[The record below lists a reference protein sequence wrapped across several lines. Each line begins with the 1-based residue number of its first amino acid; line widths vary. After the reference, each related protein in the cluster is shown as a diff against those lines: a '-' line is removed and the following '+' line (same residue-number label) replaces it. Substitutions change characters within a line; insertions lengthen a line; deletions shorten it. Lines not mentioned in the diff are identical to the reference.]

1 MLKDNIKSTAITY
14 KGYDYQTLFG
24 ISILADWLNFPD
36 KYQKVLFEATD
47 DTDDTPQAL
56 DDVIC
61 VRKDNKYDY
70 YQVKYSPSPEKEENE
85 FSWDWI
91 LKKSG
96 KTERSKSILRK
107 IYDAYK
113 RIPLDQINSINLV
126 TNKRLARDVEP
137 CFQETPYLQFELI
150 PKNIQDEIIKQL
162 GSKGEAKTFMENLKV
177 AYDDPIYLVLENQV
191 KTSILKFSDELGYHC
206 LKDEAKKWATIK
218 NHPAPEGWITLD
230 ILRSVIHTKR
240 PQPIP
245 QSFHI
250 SDDYVLPDENFH
262 KNFISKILSEEN
274 INIHVLTGSP
284 GLGKST
290 YLSYLCNELEEKKIP
305 YIRHHYFISTS
316 DRTQDRLSLRV
327 IAESLYSQI
336 RRFHHKIKILSH
348 EQPEN
353 LTNILENCGRYYKKS
368 GKPFILI
375 IDGLDHVWRDN
386 NRNINPL
393 EEIFKTLLPLPDNL
407 KIIVGTQ
414 PVDDEYLP
422 KKLLTLCPKSN
433 WTYLPS
439 MSGNAISAY
448 VTKRIKDGSLIT
460 NDSGNKSEIIAEA
473 SSALLNSTHGYPL
486 QLIYT
491 CEYLRTNLLP
501 INKWQINKLPMHS
514 GGDIQEYYLSI
525 WHTLNHK
532 QRNILHLIVNFN
544 FFWPRTSFNKI
555 FSDSLLDINSV
566 IFLLHESLSGLRP
579 FHDSL
584 SVFVK
589 SRDNHDEIIES
600 LLLPLCTWLEH
611 DSPKSLKQRWL
622 WHCHALLGNTGPL
635 RSGLTRDWII
645 ERLVEGYDPQI
656 FIDLLTQAE
665 TIAFKER
672 QYAEAYKHRSIKTRL
687 LNGPEYQPT
696 DFNQLKIIFLTTAP
710 QSAINELISLH
721 HQLSVADLAILSIA
735 LWYRNEKPQALST
748 ANLCFKRF
756 LSEERLYNSH
766 EHDELYKKNIRL
778 TLAAKILCDEDYI
791 NSLIHKDKIKKW
803 DEEWITLLCQ
813 TNCLSNNFEQLL
825 NVFNVIENE
834 DIQKIIAEQIIILGS
849 IEEIEL
855 ESLENQELFEA
866 SPLGKVVQIL
876 ENNLFKQSYLI
887 GEDED
892 EDEAEAHYLIY
903 KSDQL
908 IFNYKDYFFENFF
921 QHLASQGSF
930 SHLPIRSYSNSVKAP
945 LYNLLVELCDHIVK
959 IIEYNQEI
967 KFIEIYSLLNS
978 LDIPIYENY
987 KDEGE
992 LIRFKNNWFEICII
1006 VNLIVNKKSINLSD
1020 FKGTEEKEFF
1030 NIYWL
1035 IEWYAE
1041 QNIKYFN
1048 NETIEYLFEIINER
1062 FTQEIQETNQ
1072 RSDYFSN
1079 LAKIALLHQKPE
1091 YIKRYSYQCWDL
1103 ILGYGW
1109 HKDRGIFE
1117 ILDSIEYLSQDN
1129 EKDALL
1135 YLKQITAEVMQI
1147 SKYTDGDETRH
1158 AISQYTN
1165 LLSKLNLSCLTSKFQ
1180 NEVMLGDWYESEKS
1194 FQKILSN
1201 LSNLSSD
1208 VFSALC
1214 RTGLS
1219 KDDLYALQNNLDIEH
1234 AQELIK
1240 IALNYNGLMQL
1251 PENIKEDNYSYK
1263 EDKLT
1268 VIDYE
1273 DYPLEKFTDF
1283 LKFVKSDYK
1292 NRDHLLSWIK
1302 YWEYKAKKPDF
1313 IKYVWN
1319 DLKDKELLY
1328 KEENI
1333 LLDPLYGIA
1342 RSVRGK
1348 NFAFDVLIKAQSNK
1362 GGWFNYHE
1370 STEQSFKRLDI
1381 VAQDFRDRADEFIQ
1395 KSTQSKSDRNDQLV
1409 IPSSR
1414 LIYLLVKLNRMEE
1427 AKSFIEVMID
1437 VLKEETQNLK
1447 LQAPSWDWEQGLDEN
1462 EIAIVLLV
1470 TRLHWPFTSIKQWT
1484 ANELSSLLA
1493 INEHSKLIEAKL
1505 LENLE
1510 SKKLESEVV
1519 EILCVFW
1526 MAYQKG
1532 YQPSVAIGNYIF
1544 ARSCLSDQL
1553 LEALDSKTC
1562 NYGYYQGSFD
1572 INPDLIEKE
1581 LNFRKNLGSEFP
1593 LIYLDTL
1600 EYLKKKTGFHLT
1612 EDFQHEW
1619 NKTFINE
1626 PRLHDTYRYFLE
1638 RDNTGQFYTL
1648 NSHRA
1653 RSAYLRVF
1661 EVAKR
1666 HYGMPDD
1673 YANFYSIKALPLETA
1688 YLNFLPSRVS
1698 WFTKWDSINE
1708 YSIEALKDY
1717 LRNLIKVCNASNK
1730 GQVLGALSFPI
1741 EISPN
1746 LHLDI
1751 TCTIIND
1758 KNEANET
1765 SQIVSIGLKLERNLE
1780 FRYLKSKTTTSDN
1793 LSFIGTAFPHHRY
1806 GHWSVEQDSRGI
1818 YIPIIPDTE
1827 MKIIGQSD
1835 DNLIKYLLNNMEF
1848 GVSGYWNDEWKR
1860 SYPSKMKPKCA
1871 TYTLLS
1877 PQYFQYIG
1885 NTVTEFKYVCKV
1897 NIASKERD
1905 YSNFQFE
1912 ELTIEI

>member
-1 MLKDNIKSTAITY
+1 MSKDNIKSTAITY

-107 IYDAYK
+107 IYEAYK
-113 RIPLDQINSINLV
+113 RIPLDQIHSINLV

-137 CFQETPYLQFELI
+137 CFQKTPYLQFELI
-150 PKNIQDEIIKQL
+150 PRNIQDEIIKQL
-162 GSKGEAKTFMENLKV
+162 GSKDEAKTFIENLKV
-177 AYDDPIYLVLENQV
+177 AYDDPTYLVLENQV
-191 KTSILKFSDELGYHC
+191 QDSLMKVSDEIGC
-206 LKDEAKKWATIK
+206 LRLLYEAKKWATIQ
-218 NHPAPEGWITLD
+218 NYPAPQGWITLD
-230 ILRSVIHTKR
+230 ILRSIIHTKR
-240 PQPIP
+240 PEPIS
-245 QSFHI
+245 QSFYI
-250 SDDYVLPDENFH
+250 SDDYVLPDESFHENFV
-262 KNFISKILSEEN
+262 SE
-274 INIHVLTGSP
+274 IIGDVKTNIHVLTGSP

-290 YLSYLCNELEEKKIP
+290 YLSYLCNELEDKKIP
-305 YIRHHYFISTS
+305 YIRHHYFISTR
-316 DRTQDRLSLRV
+316 DRTQDRLSLR
-327 IAESLYSQI
+327 IISESLYSQI
-336 RRFHHKIKILSH
+336 RKFHHKINLSSH

-353 LTNILENCGRYYKKS
+353 LTNILEECGSHYKKF
-368 GKPFILI
+368 GKPFIFI

-393 EEIFKTLLPLPDNL
+393 EELFNTLLPLPDNL
-407 KIIVGTQ
+407 KIIIGTQ

-422 KKLLTLCPKSN
+422 KKLLTLCPKTN

-448 VTKRIKDGSLIT
+448 VTKRIEDGSLIT
-460 NDSGNKSEIIAEA
+460 NEFVSKSEIIAEA

-501 INKWQINKLPMHS
+501 INEWQINKLPMHS

-532 QRNILHLIVNFN
+532 QRDILHLIVNFN

-579 FHDSL
+579 FHESL

-611 DSPKSLKQRWL
+611 DAPESLKQRWL
-622 WHCHALLGNTGPL
+622 WHCHALLGNTSPL

-665 TIAFKER
+665 TVAFKER

-687 LNGPEYQPT
+687 LNGPQYQLT
-696 DFNQLKIIFLTTAP
+696 DFNQLKTIFLTTAP

-756 LSEERLYNSH
+756 LSEERLYKGH
-766 EHDELYKKNIRL
+766 EHNELYNKNLRL
-778 TLAAKILCDEDYI
+778 TLAAKILCDKDYI

-825 NVFNVIENE
+825 DIFNVIENK
-834 DIQKIIAEQIIILGS
+834 DIQKMIAEQIIILGS
-849 IEEIEL
+849 IEEVEL
-855 ESLENQELFEA
+855 ESLENEKLFNVC
-866 SPLGKVVQIL
+866 SLGKAVQIL

-887 GEDED
+887 
-892 EDEAEAHYLIY
+892 DEAEEHYLIY

-930 SHLPIRSYSNSVKAP
+930 SHLPILSYSNSVKAP

-959 IIEYNQEI
+959 LIEYNQEI

-978 LDIPIYENY
+978 SDIPIHENY

-992 LIRFKNNWFEICII
+992 LIRFNNNWFEICII
-1006 VNLIVNKKSINLSD
+1006 VSLIVNKKSINLSD
-1020 FKGTEEKEFF
+1020 FQGAEEKEFF

-1062 FTQEIQETNQ
+1062 FTQEIQETNE
-1072 RSDYFSN
+1072 RCDYFSN
-1079 LAKIALLHQKPE
+1079 LAKIALLHRKPE

-1109 HKDRGIFE
+1109 RKDVGIFE
-1117 ILDSIEYLSQDN
+1117 VLDSIEYLSQKN
-1129 EKDALL
+1129 PSDALF
-1135 YLKQITAEVMQI
+1135 YLKQISSEVTQI
-1147 SKYTDGDETRH
+1147 LEYTDGKETRH
-1158 AISQYTN
+1158 ALPQYTK
-1165 LLSKLNLSCLTSKFQ
+1165 LLSNLNLSCLTSKFEWEVQ
-1180 NEVMLGDWYESEKS
+1180 NGDWSNAENS
-1194 FQKILSN
+1194 FHQILSN
-1201 LSNLSSD
+1201 LPKLSSR
-1208 VFSALC
+1208 VWESIC

-1219 KDDLYALQNNLDIEH
+1219 QDDLYTLQNNSDIDR
-1234 AQELIK
+1234 AKELIN
-1240 IALNYNGLMQL
+1240 IALDHNGMENFPKYNKEIENSSTNEIPNIINY
-1251 PENIKEDNYSYK
+1251 D
-1263 EDKLT
+1263 
-1268 VIDYE
+1268 
-1273 DYPLEKFTDF
+1273 DYPLERFPDF
-1283 LKFVKSDYK
+1283 LTLVKSDYK
-1292 NRDHLLSWIK
+1292 NRDHLLPWME
-1302 YWEYKAKKPDF
+1302 YWKPKVKKSDF

-1319 DLKDKELLY
+1319 YIKDNNLHNKD
-1328 KEENI
+1328 ENL
-1333 LLDPLYGIA
+1333 LLDPIYEIA
-1342 RSVRGK
+1342 KSTRGK
-1348 NFAFDVLIKAQSNK
+1348 NFAFEVIVKAQSNK
-1362 GGWFNYHE
+1362 GGWFNHWFE
-1370 STEQSFKRLDI
+1370 STEHTFKRLDI
-1381 VAQDFRDRADEFIQ
+1381 VAKEYKEKADDFIQ
-1395 KSTQSKSDRNDQLV
+1395 LSTQNDKGLNTGLV

-1414 LIYLLVKLNRMEE
+1414 LVYLLIQLDRVEEVKL
-1427 AKSFIEVMID
+1427 FIEVMIE
-1437 VLKEETQNLK
+1437 VLKEETRNLNLQSLDWNWDQNL
-1447 LQAPSWDWEQGLDEN
+1447 DEH
-1462 EIAIVLLV
+1462 EIAVSLLV
-1470 TRLHWPFTSIKQWT
+1470 TRLQWPFTSIKQWT
-1484 ANELSSLLA
+1484 ASELSTLLA
-1493 INEHSKLIEAKL
+1493 VNDTQKIIEARL
-1505 LENLE
+1505 LKSLK
-1510 SKKLESEVV
+1510 SRKLESEVI

-1526 MAYQKG
+1526 MACQKG
-1532 YQPSVAIGNYIF
+1532 YHPTIALGEYVF

-1553 LEALDSKTC
+1553 LNAIDFKTC
-1562 NYGYYQGSFD
+1562 NYGYYQGNFD
-1572 INPDLIEKE
+1572 INSDLIERE
-1581 LNFRKNLGSEFP
+1581 SNFRKNLGTEFP
-1593 LIYLDTL
+1593 LIYLSTCEDL
-1600 EYLKKKTGFHLT
+1600 EEKYSIPLT
-1612 EDFQHEW
+1612 ENFQHEW

-1638 RDNTGQFYTL
+1638 RGNTGQFYTL

-1666 HYGMPDD
+1666 HYGMPED

-1688 YLNFLPSRVS
+1688 YLNFLPSRAP
-1698 WFTKWDSINE
+1698 WFTKWDILNG
-1708 YSIEALKDY
+1708 YSTEALKEY
-1717 LRNLIKVCNASNK
+1717 LRNLIKVCNTSNK

-1741 EISPN
+1741 EFSPN

-1758 KNEANET
+1758 KNEATER
-1765 SQIVSIGLKLERNLE
+1765 SQIVSIGMLLERNLE
-1780 FRYLKSKTTTSDN
+1780 YRYLKSKAITFDN
-1793 LSFIGTAFPHHRY
+1793 FSFVGTAFPHHRY
-1806 GHWSVEQDSRGI
+1806 GHWSIEQDSRGI

-1827 MKIIGQSD
+1827 VKIIGQSD
-1835 DNLIKYLLNNMEF
+1835 NNLIKYLLNDMEF
-1848 GVSGYWNDEWKR
+1848 GVSGYWNNEWKR
-1860 SYPSKMKPKCA
+1860 SYPSEMKSKCA

-1877 PQYFQYIG
+1877 PQYFHYIE
-1885 NTVTEFKYVCKV
+1885 NTETEFKYICKV
-1897 NIASKERD
+1897 NIASRERD
-1905 YSNFQFE
+1905 YSDFKFE

>member
-1 MLKDNIKSTAITY
+1 MYKDNIKSTAITY

-47 DTDDTPQAL
+47 DTDYTPQAL

-137 CFQETPYLQFELI
+137 CFRETPYLQFELI

-162 GSKGEAKTFMENLKV
+162 GSKSEAKTFIENLKV

-191 KTSILKFSDELGYHC
+191 QDSLMKVSDEIGC
-206 LKDEAKKWATIK
+206 LRLLYEAKKWATIQ
-218 NHPAPEGWITLD
+218 HYPAPQGWITLD

-240 PQPIP
+240 PEPIP
-245 QSFHI
+245 QSFYI
-250 SDDYVLPDENFH
+250 SDDYVLPDESFHENFV
-262 KNFISKILSEEN
+262 SEIIDEAKT
-274 INIHVLTGSP
+274 NIHVLTGSP

-290 YLSYLCNELEEKKIP
+290 YLSYLCNELEDKKIP

-316 DRTQDRLSLRV
+316 DRTQDRLSLRI

-336 RRFHHKIKILSH
+336 RRFHHKINISSH

-393 EEIFKTLLPLPDNL
+393 KEIFKTLLPLPDNL

-422 KKLLTLCPKSN
+422 KNLLILCPKKN
-433 WTYLPS
+433 WTYLPP

-448 VTKRIKDGSLIT
+448 INKRIKDGALIT
-460 NDSGNKSEIIAEA
+460 NDYGNKDEIIAKA
-473 SSALLNSTHGYPL
+473 ASALLNSTHGYPL

-501 INKWQINKLPMHS
+501 INEWQINKLPMHS
-514 GGDIQEYYLSI
+514 GEDIQKYYLLI
-525 WHTLNHK
+525 WQTLNHK
-532 QRNILHLIVNFN
+532 QKEILHLIVNFN
-544 FFWPRTSFNKI
+544 FFWPKTSFNKI

-579 FHDSL
+579 FHESL

-589 SRDNHDEIIES
+589 SRDNHDEIIEL

-611 DSPKSLKQRWL
+611 DAPESLKQRWL
-622 WHCHALLGNTGPL
+622 WHCHALLGNTSPL

-645 ERLVEGYDPQI
+645 DRLVESYDPQI

-665 TIAFKER
+665 TVAFKER

-687 LNGPEYQPT
+687 LNGPQYQLT

-710 QSAINELISLH
+710 QSAINELVSLH

-735 LWYRNEKPQALST
+735 LWYRNQKPQALST

-756 LSEERLYNSH
+756 VSEERLYNGH
-766 EHDELYKKNIRL
+766 EHNELYNKNLRL
-778 TLAAKILCDEDYI
+778 TLAAKILCDENYI
-791 NSLIHKDKIKKW
+791 NSLIHNGKIKNW
-803 DEEWITLLCQ
+803 NEEWIPLLCQ

-825 NVFNVIENE
+825 DVFNVIENE
-834 DIQKIIAEQIIILGS
+834 NIQKMIAEKIIILGS
-849 IEEIEL
+849 IEEIEF
-855 ESLENQELFEA
+855 ESLENERLFNIC
-866 SPLGKVVQIL
+866 SLGKVVQIL
-876 ENNLFKQSYLI
+876 ENNLFKKSYLI
-887 GEDED
+887 SEDKN
-892 EDEAEAHYLIY
+892 EAHYLVY

-908 IFNYKDYFFENFF
+908 TFNYKDYFFDNFF
-921 QHLASQGSF
+921 QHLASQGGF
-930 SHLPIRSYSNSVKAP
+930 NHLPILGDSVKAS
-945 LYNLLVELCDHIVK
+945 LYNLLVKLCDHIVK
-959 IIEYNQEI
+959 LIEYNQEI

-978 LDIPIYENY
+978 SDLPIDENY
-987 KDEGE
+987 KDKGE

-1006 VNLIVNKKSINLSD
+1006 VNLIVNRKSINLSD
-1020 FKGTEEKEFF
+1020 FKGSEEKEFF
-1030 NIYWL
+1030 NIDWF
-1035 IEWYAE
+1035 IDWYAE

-1048 NETIEYLFEIINER
+1048 NETIEHLFETINKR
-1062 FTQEIQETNQ
+1062 FSQEIQETNE
-1072 RSDYFSN
+1072 RCDYFSN
-1079 LAKIALLHQKPE
+1079 LAKIALLHHKLE
-1091 YIKRYSYQCWDL
+1091 YIKRYCYQCWDL

-1109 HKDRGIFE
+1109 HKDVGIFE
-1117 ILDSIEYLSQDN
+1117 VLDSIEYLSRKN
-1129 EKDALL
+1129 PTDALF
-1135 YLKQITAEVMQI
+1135 YLEQI
-1147 SKYTDGDETRH
+1147 SSEVAQISEYTDGDETRH
-1158 AISQYTN
+1158 ALPQYTK
-1165 LLSKLNLSCLTSKFQ
+1165 LLSNLNLSCLISKFEW
-1180 NEVMLGDWYESEKS
+1180 EVENGSWYKAENS
-1194 FQKILSN
+1194 FHQILSK
-1201 LSNLSSD
+1201 LPKLSSHIWE
-1208 VFSALC
+1208 SIC

-1219 KDDLYALQNNLDIEH
+1219 QGDLYALQNNLDIER
-1234 AQELIK
+1234 AKELIN
-1240 IALNYNGLMQL
+1240 ITLDHNGMVDL
-1251 PENIKEDNYSYK
+1251 PNDIKETKNSSENETPSLINY
-1263 EDKLT
+1263 EA
-1268 VIDYE
+1268 
-1273 DYPLEKFTDF
+1273 YPLEKFPDF
-1283 LKFVKSDYK
+1283 LKFIKSDYK
-1292 NRDHLLSWIK
+1292 NREYLLPWME
-1302 YWEYKAKKPDF
+1302 YWKPKAKKTDF
-1313 IKYVWN
+1313 IKYIWN

-1328 KEENI
+1328 EVENI
-1333 LLDPLYGIA
+1333 LLDPLYEIA
-1342 RSVRGK
+1342 KSVRGK
-1348 NFAFDVLIKAQSNK
+1348 KFAFDVLIKAHSNK

-1370 STEQSFKRLDI
+1370 SSEQSFKRLDI
-1381 VAQDFRDRADEFIQ
+1381 VAKEYEDRADEFIQ
-1395 KSTQSKSDRNDQLV
+1395 KSTQSNDTLNKQLV
-1409 IPSSR
+1409 IPSCR
-1414 LIYLLVKLNRMEE
+1414 LVYLLVKLNRIEE

-1437 VLKEETQNLK
+1437 VLKEETLNLT
-1447 LQAPSWDWEQGLDEN
+1447 LQAPNWDWEQDLDEN
-1462 EIAIVLLV
+1462 DIAITLLV

-1493 INEHSKLIEAKL
+1493 TIDYSKAVEVKL
-1505 LENLE
+1505 LKNLE

-1526 MAYQKG
+1526 MACQKG
-1532 YQPSVAIGNYIF
+1532 YHPTIVLGEYVF
-1544 ARSCLSDQL
+1544 ARSSLSDQL
-1553 LEALDSKTC
+1553 LNAIESKTC
-1562 NYGYYQGSFD
+1562 NYGYYQGNFD
-1572 INPDLIEKE
+1572 IDSDLIERE
-1581 LNFRKNLGSEFP
+1581 SNFRKNLGYEFP
-1593 LIYLDTL
+1593 LVYLSTC
-1600 EYLKKKTGFHLT
+1600 EYLEEKFFIPLI

-1626 PRLHDTYRYFLE
+1626 PRFHDTYQYFLE
-1638 RDNTGQFYTL
+1638 RNNTGQFYTL

-1666 HYGMPDD
+1666 RYGMPND
-1673 YANFYSIKALPLETA
+1673 YANFYSIKALPLETP
-1688 YLNFLPSRVS
+1688 YLSFLPFRVP
-1698 WFTKWDSINE
+1698 WFTKWNSQEE
-1708 YSIEALKDY
+1708 YSIESLKDY
-1717 LRNLIKVCNASNK
+1717 LRNLIQVCNTSNK

-1741 EISPN
+1741 KISPN

-1751 TCTIIND
+1751 TCTIMND
-1758 KNEANET
+1758 KNEATER
-1765 SQIVSIGLKLERNLE
+1765 SQIVSIGLGLERNLE

-1793 LSFIGTAFPHHRY
+1793 FSFVGTAFPHHRY
-1806 GHWSVEQDSRGI
+1806 GHWFVEQDSRGI
-1818 YIPIIPDTE
+1818 YIPIMPDTE

-1835 DNLIKYLLNNMEF
+1835 GNLIKYLLNDMEF

-1885 NTVTEFKYVCKV
+1885 NTETEFKYVCKV

-1905 YSNFQFE
+1905 YSDFQFE